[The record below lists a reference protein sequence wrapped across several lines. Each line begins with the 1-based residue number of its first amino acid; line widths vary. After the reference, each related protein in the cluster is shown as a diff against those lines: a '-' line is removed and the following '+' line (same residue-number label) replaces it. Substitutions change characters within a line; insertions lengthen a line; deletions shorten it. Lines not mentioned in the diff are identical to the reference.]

1 MKKVVIA
8 LIAVICAGFYAF
20 VLYDRMTSDKTAPE
34 ITYEGELLYSP
45 ELEPEELLKGVK
57 AVDDKDGDVSASLT
71 VESVDTTLIQGEAII
86 TYVARDSSNNIGRA
100 KRNVG
105 YAEGIEHPQVITQ
118 IGKTEETAD
127 GAENGT
133 TVAGTGSSTAAGT
146 GSSVAEGAAT
156 GTGEA
161 AGSTEAAAADAA
173 SGTDAA
179 QTPDAQA
186 SDAQAADTQTAE
198 AAPTPAVIEL
208 DGQTFTDMTQT
219 VTAGLQ
225 HINAAEAGY
234 AADAD
239 ANTPFVKLL
248 QDSLEIESGEYV
260 NIRSLV
266 DVAYPTGSA
275 VTTSPFALLRM
286 IKVDGLDGQEARVFS
301 TPGTYKFSVYVVDEN
316 NNFKKSNTRTFTL
329 TVK

>member
-1 MKKVVIA
+1 MKKVIIA
-8 LIAVICAGFYAF
+8 LIAVICAAFYAF

-57 AVDDKDGDVSASLT
+57 AIDDKDGDVSASLS
-71 VESVDTTLIQGEAII
+71 VESVDMTIIQGEAII
-86 TYVARDSSNNIGRA
+86 TYVARDSSNNIGRV

-105 YAEGIEHPQVITQ
+105 YAEGVEQPQILTE
-118 IGKTEETAD
+118 ISKTEETAE

-133 TVAGTGSSTAAGT
+133 TADGSGSSTADAATAGT
-146 GSSVAEGAAT
+146 
-156 GTGEA
+156 
-161 AGSTEAAAADAA
+161 DA
-173 SGTDAA
+173 GTDAA
-179 QTPDAQA
+179 AEPGAETAAA
-186 SDAQAADTQTAE
+186 SPASA
-198 AAPTPAVIEL
+198 AAPTPATIDL
-208 DGQTFTDMTQT
+208 NGQTFTDVTQT

-225 HINAAEAGY
+225 HINAAEAGH

-239 ANTPFVKLL
+239 VNTPFVKLL

>member
-1 MKKVVIA
+1 M
-8 LIAVICAGFYAF
+8 
-20 VLYDRMTSDKTAPE
+20 AP
-34 ITYEGELLYSP
+34 IQ
-45 ELEPEELLKGVK
+45 
-57 AVDDKDGDVSASLT
+57 
-71 VESVDTTLIQGEAII
+71 SVDMTIIQGEAII
-86 TYVARDSSNNIGRA
+86 TYVARDSSNNIARV

-105 YAEGIEHPQVITQ
+105 YAEGVEQPQILTE
-118 IGKTEETAD
+118 ISKTEETAE

-133 TVAGTGSSTAAGT
+133 TADGSGSSTAD
-146 GSSVAEGAAT
+146 
-156 GTGEA
+156 
-161 AGSTEAAAADAA
+161 AAAAGTDA
-173 SGTDAA
+173 GTDAA
-179 QTPDAQA
+179 AEPGAETAAADPAQNLGGQTPDAQG
-186 SDAQAADTQTAE
+186 SDAQTADASPASA
-198 AAPTPAVIEL
+198 AAPTPATIDL
-208 DGQTFTDMTQT
+208 NGQTFTDVTQN

-225 HINAAEAGY
+225 HINAAEAGH

-239 ANTPFVKLL
+239 VNTPFVKLL

>member
-1 MKKVVIA
+1 MKKVIIA
-8 LIAVICAGFYAF
+8 LIAVICAAFYAF

-57 AVDDKDGDVSASLT
+57 AIDDKDGDVSASLS
-71 VESVDTTLIQGEAII
+71 VESVDMTIIQGEAII
-86 TYVARDSSNNIGRA
+86 TYVARDSSNNIGRV

-105 YAEGIEHPQVITQ
+105 YAEGVEQPQILTE
-118 IGKTEETAD
+118 ISKTEETAE
-127 GAENGT
+127 GAENET
-133 TVAGTGSSTAAGT
+133 TADGSGSSTAD
-146 GSSVAEGAAT
+146 
-156 GTGEA
+156 
-161 AGSTEAAAADAA
+161 AAAAGTDA
-173 SGTDAA
+173 GTDAA
-179 QTPDAQA
+179 AEPGAETADASPA
-186 SDAQAADTQTAE
+186 SA
-198 AAPTPAVIEL
+198 AAPTPATIDL
-208 DGQTFTDMTQT
+208 NGQTFTDVTQN

-225 HINAAEAGY
+225 HINAAEAGH

-239 ANTPFVKLL
+239 VNTPFVKLL

>member
-1 MKKVVIA
+1 MKKVIIA
-8 LIAVICAGFYAF
+8 LIAVICAAFYAF

-57 AVDDKDGDVSASLT
+57 AIDDKDGDVSASLS
-71 VESVDTTLIQGEAII
+71 VESVDMTIIQGEAII
-86 TYVARDSSNNIGRA
+86 TYVARDSSNNIGRV

-105 YAEGIEHPQVITQ
+105 YAEGVEQPQILTE
-118 IGKTEETAD
+118 ISKTEETAE
-127 GAENGT
+127 GAENET
-133 TVAGTGSSTAAGT
+133 TADGSGSSTADAAAAGT
-146 GSSVAEGAAT
+146 D
-156 GTGEA
+156 
-161 AGSTEAAAADAA
+161 AGTEAAAEPGAETADASPA
-173 SGTDAA
+173 SA
-179 QTPDAQA
+179 
-186 SDAQAADTQTAE
+186 
-198 AAPTPAVIEL
+198 AAPTPATIDL
-208 DGQTFTDMTQT
+208 NGQTFTDVTQN

-225 HINAAEAGY
+225 HINAAEAGH

-239 ANTPFVKLL
+239 VNTPFVKLL

>member
-1 MKKVVIA
+1 MKKVIIA
-8 LIAVICAGFYAF
+8 LIAVICAAFYAF

-57 AVDDKDGDVSASLT
+57 AIDDKDGDVSASLS
-71 VESVDTTLIQGEAII
+71 VESVDMTIIQGEAII
-86 TYVARDSSNNIGRA
+86 TYVARDSSNNIGRV

-105 YAEGIEHPQVITQ
+105 YAEGVEQPQILTE
-118 IGKTEETAD
+118 ISKTEETAE

-133 TVAGTGSSTAAGT
+133 TADGSGSSTAD
-146 GSSVAEGAAT
+146 
-156 GTGEA
+156 
-161 AGSTEAAAADAA
+161 AAAAGTDA
-173 SGTDAA
+173 GTDAA
-179 QTPDAQA
+179 EPGAETADASPA
-186 SDAQAADTQTAE
+186 SV
-198 AAPTPAVIEL
+198 AAPTPATIDL
-208 DGQTFTDMTQT
+208 NGQTFTDVTQN

-225 HINAAEAGY
+225 HINAAEAGH

-239 ANTPFVKLL
+239 VNTPFVKLL

>member
-1 MKKVVIA
+1 MKKVIIA
-8 LIAVICAGFYAF
+8 LIAVICAAFYAF

-57 AVDDKDGDVSASLT
+57 AIDDKDGDVSASLS
-71 VESVDTTLIQGEAII
+71 VESVDMTIIQGEAVI
-86 TYVARDSSNNIGRA
+86 TYVARDSSNNIGRV

-105 YAEGIEHPQVITQ
+105 YAEGVEQPQILTE
-118 IGKTEETAD
+118 ISKTEETAE

-133 TVAGTGSSTAAGT
+133 TADGSGSSTAD
-146 GSSVAEGAAT
+146 
-156 GTGEA
+156 
-161 AGSTEAAAADAA
+161 AAADPAQNL
-173 SGTDAA
+173 GG
-179 QTPDAQA
+179 QTPDAQG
-186 SDAQAADTQTAE
+186 SDAQTADASPASA
-198 AAPTPAVIEL
+198 AAPTPATIDL
-208 DGQTFTDMTQT
+208 NGQTFTDVTQN

-225 HINAAEAGY
+225 HINAAEAGH

-239 ANTPFVKLL
+239 VNTPFVKLL

>member
-1 MKKVVIA
+1 MKKVIIA
-8 LIAVICAGFYAF
+8 LIAVICAAFYAF

-57 AVDDKDGDVSASLT
+57 AIDDKDGDVSASLS
-71 VESVDTTLIQGEAII
+71 VESVDMTIIQGEAII
-86 TYVARDSSNNIGRA
+86 TYVARDSSNNIGRV

-105 YAEGIEHPQVITQ
+105 YAEGVEQPQILTE
-118 IGKTEETAD
+118 ISKTEETAE

-133 TVAGTGSSTAAGT
+133 TADGSGSSTAD
-146 GSSVAEGAAT
+146 
-156 GTGEA
+156 
-161 AGSTEAAAADAA
+161 AAAAGTDA
-173 SGTDAA
+173 GTDAA
-179 QTPDAQA
+179 EPGAETADASPA
-186 SDAQAADTQTAE
+186 SA
-198 AAPTPAVIEL
+198 AAPTPATIDL
-208 DGQTFTDMTQT
+208 NGQTFTDVTQT

-225 HINAAEAGY
+225 HINAAEAGH

-239 ANTPFVKLL
+239 VNTPFVKLL

-301 TPGTYKFSVYVVDEN
+301 TPGTYKFSIYVVDEN